1 MLALGELQKHAGP
14 DTRVTAPAGI
24 VDENSPPLVG
34 VWRSWEGT
42 DHETSGSFAGRPIT
56 PDYAAKKKA
65 AASGGRFLTWLVS
78 GAETT
83 ASPETPA
90 SVAHKVPTGES
101 VPMLSDGTLANGDD
115 RQVHLDPR
123 SVGAGAYAWWV
134 SGENQ
139 KARLPQPYRP
149 QDEDS
154 AAQWSL
160 LAKSHAVADTK
171 PFELDALL
179 DDPTPAAK
187 AITLGTADLFAKD
200 GAATK
205 PGEFF
210 HDLSTTSVGLLTNTA
225 TGGWRKD
232 LSLLSESWDRQPKSG
247 LPFFQITP
255 STATQAAMPVR
266 GTIEGAYPAVG
277 MLYPWAD
284 YRPDHP
290 NWKGPIYRQGAIAS
304 WQNLMD
310 FATHYKRVTSTAG
323 GRVTAPIHSRSY
335 GDNSPNGHF
344 DFIHR
349 VRVLP
354 VIARLQWVFSH
365 SAKSIPGV
373 PDRYEPRLLLTPVIT
388 MWNPYNVEITSP
400 TRTEIRVERAMPAAL
415 KYTIDGV
422 ANPNYNSV
430 MDGVSNRPPLGVR
443 FLRYLIDTPYTLIP
457 GETRVFSPLSTT
469 PVENNTSVNLAPGY
483 RPGGGHFY
491 SLRGP
496 NGEQPLSLA
505 SNASLKVEAK
515 FDTTCNYILGTGEV
529 GVAMY
534 LDMHI
539 PGQSP
544 LVYRMVYEQEIA
556 NTLYPPI
563 YDLANLAAGDLPS
576 CESNPRPFLSTI
588 FGARTASNTQL
599 PAKGFVQSSPLVNHT
614 SMGRQDELDPAI
626 GRNYGG
632 TAHPVNSA
640 FDYSFVKHTPGGDSH
655 LPNSDA
661 SNRGYIASGF
671 TKADGLARCVVAELP
686 VRPLTSLAELS
697 HWDVRYENSLPP
709 YALNIIANSDA
720 TPLLPSDKVVNS
732 NDANLKVNFQ
742 HDDSYC
748 ANHLLFD
755 DWFVSSIAPAP
766 TTFGSSGRNQKETY
780 AGFLTGE
787 TPLANRA
794 YRPIQEDRAVAGQ
807 TDALYQQNIEPV
819 AAWQRS
825 ASRLEV
831 DGMFNV
837 NSTSVTAWRALL
849 GHARDQRVPHIRESG
864 GGWNTGLADADNHV
878 WSRFSIAGD
887 TKAGTLG
894 YSGAFPEATE
904 FTGYRTVDDDFLD
917 TLAQEVVVQIR
928 KRGPFLSLSEF
939 VNRQLSSG
947 DLALAGTLQ
956 AAMNQ
961 LAGDPATDPFGELK
975 ALSTVAT
982 ADPPNS
988 PGNDEEYQFREAA
1001 TGHSAYG
1008 MPGWIRQADILRPL
1022 APILSARDD
1031 SFTIRTYGDARDK
1044 NGTILA
1050 RAWCEATV
1058 RRTRSFV
1065 DPADAADLTT
1075 APTRA
1080 VNQTFGRRF
1089 EVISFRWLAPGEI

>member
-1 MLALGELQKHAGP
+1 
-14 DTRVTAPAGI
+14 
-24 VDENSPPLVG
+24 
-34 VWRSWEGT
+34 
-42 DHETSGSFAGRPIT
+42 
-56 PDYAAKKKA
+56 
-65 AASGGRFLTWLVS
+65 
-78 GAETT
+78 
-83 ASPETPA
+83 
-90 SVAHKVPTGES
+90 
-101 VPMLSDGTLANGDD
+101 
-115 RQVHLDPR
+115 
-123 SVGAGAYAWWV
+123 
-134 SGENQ
+134 
-139 KARLPQPYRP
+139 
-149 QDEDS
+149 
-154 AAQWSL
+154 
-160 LAKSHAVADTK
+160 
-171 PFELDALL
+171 
-179 DDPTPAAK
+179 
-187 AITLGTADLFAKD
+187 
-200 GAATK
+200 
-205 PGEFF
+205 
-210 HDLSTTSVGLLTNTA
+210 
-225 TGGWRKD
+225 
-232 LSLLSESWDRQPKSG
+232 
-247 LPFFQITP
+247 
-255 STATQAAMPVR
+255 
-266 GTIEGAYPAVG
+266 
-277 MLYPWAD
+277 
-284 YRPDHP
+284 
-290 NWKGPIYRQGAIAS
+290 
-304 WQNLMD
+304 
-310 FATHYKRVTSTAG
+310 
-323 GRVTAPIHSRSY
+323 
-335 GDNSPNGHF
+335 
-344 DFIHR
+344 
-349 VRVLP
+349 
-354 VIARLQWVFSH
+354 
-365 SAKSIPGV
+365 
-373 PDRYEPRLLLTPVIT
+373 
-388 MWNPYNVEITSP
+388 
-400 TRTEIRVERAMPAAL
+400 MPAAL
-415 KYTIDGV
+415 KYTIDGN
-422 ANPNYNSV
+422 ANPNYNAV
-430 MDGVSNRPPLGVR
+430 MAGVSNQPSLGGER
-443 FLRYLIDTPYTLIP
+443 LIYDINSPFTLMP
-457 GETRVFSPLSTT
+457 GETRLFSPDSTT
-469 PVENNTSVNLAPGY
+469 PVANDATIILGPGY
-483 RPGGGHFY
+483 RSGGGHYFP
-491 SLRGP
+491 LRGP
-496 NGEQPLSLA
+496 NGEQPLSRTGGTSIKA
-505 SNASLKVEAK
+505 DAK
-515 FDTTCNYILGTGEV
+515 FDTTVSDSGAV
-529 GVAMY
+529 GVGMY
-534 LDMHI
+534 LDVI
-539 PGQSP
+539 LPGQTA
-544 LVYRMVYEQEIA
+544 LGQTVLAYRMVYLPQVA
-556 NTLYPPI
+556 NIIYPP
-563 YDLANLAAGDLPS
+563 LMNLGSTTLNE
-576 CESNPRPFLSTI
+576 CGTNPQPFLSTI
-588 FGARTASNTQL
+588 FGARTASNTHL
-599 PAKGFVQSSPLVNHT
+599 AAKGFIQSSPLVNHT
-614 SMGRQDELDPAI
+614 TMGRKDEVDPTIA
-626 GRNYGG
+626 RHYSG
-632 TAHPVNSA
+632 TAHPVNSP
-640 FDYSFVKHTPGGDSH
+640 FDYSFVKHAGAGDSL
-655 LPNSDA
+655 LPNASD
-661 SNRGYIASGF
+661 SSGRGYIVTGF
-671 TKADGLARCVVAELP
+671 TKADGLSRCVIAELP

-988 PGNDEEYQFREAA
+988 PGNDEEYRFREAA